1 MIKYS
6 DVYVQT
12 IARGLC
18 QPGEQFVAAGAASYQ
33 SFWTFNIPWFRHDYL
48 LIATS
53 ERLIVA
59 DHRRGLIFDRMDA
72 VQSFPWSQVSNMKIG
87 GVFTKKLTVK
97 DHANK
102 AVLSAK
108 LPKMLMNPLKGN
120 SQSIKQVVSTW
131 EQRRALGGGQQAAGS
146 LPPASYG
153 QPQFAPALAA
163 PQQQPFN

>member
-1 MIKYS
+1 MIRYS

-18 QPGEQFVAAGAASYQ
+18 QPGEQFVAAGAAHYQ
-33 SFWTFNIPWFRHDYL
+33 SFWTFNIPYFRHNYL

-87 GVFTKKLTVK
+87 GIFTKKLTIK
-97 DHANK
+97 DQTNR

-131 EQRRALGGGQQAAGS
+131 EQRRALGAGQQAAGS
-146 LPPASYG
+146 LPPASYN
-153 QPQFAPALAA
+153 PQFAPALGA
-163 PQQQPFN
+163 PTQQQPFN

>member
-59 DHRRGLIFDRMDA
+59 DHRRGLIFDRMDQI
-72 VQSFPWSQVSNMKIG
+72 QSFPWSQVSNMKIG

-120 SQSIKQVVSTW
+120 SQSLKTVVQTW
-131 EQRRALGGGQQAAGS
+131 EQRRSLAPGQKAGS
-146 LPPASYG
+146 LPPASFH
-153 QPQFAPALAA
+153 PQQQYAPALKA
-163 PQQQPFN
+163 PQAPFN

>member
-6 DVYVQT
+6 DLYVQT
-12 IARGLC
+12 LARGLC
-18 QPGEQFVAAGAASYQ
+18 EPGEQFVAAGAGSYQ

-59 DHRRGLIFDRMDA
+59 DHRRGLLFDRMDQ
-72 VQSFPWSQVSNMKIG
+72 VQSYPWAQVSNMKIG
-87 GVFTKKLTVK
+87 GLFTKKLTVK
-97 DHANK
+97 DHTNR

-120 SQSIKQVVSTW
+120 AQSMRTVVQTW
-131 EQRRALGGGQQAAGS
+131 EQRRALGAGQQGAGS
-146 LPPASYG
+146 LPPASY
-153 QPQFAPALAA
+153 A
-163 PQQQPFN
+163 PQQQYAPALNAPQAPFN